1 MSVTEKYI
9 IRKHKAAGFF
19 PWTILTPSGQFHT
32 SPTFEH
38 AIDIVD
44 HLLGHHHARRRAEQK
59 G

>member
-1 MSVTEKYI
+1 MSVTEKFV
-9 IRKHKAAGFF
+9 IRKYGTAFF
-19 PWTILTPSGQFHT
+19 PWIVMTPAGQSHT

>member
-1 MSVTEKYI
+1 MLNKYI
-9 IRKHKAAGFF
+9 IRKRKAAGFF

-38 AIDIVD
+38 AIEIVD